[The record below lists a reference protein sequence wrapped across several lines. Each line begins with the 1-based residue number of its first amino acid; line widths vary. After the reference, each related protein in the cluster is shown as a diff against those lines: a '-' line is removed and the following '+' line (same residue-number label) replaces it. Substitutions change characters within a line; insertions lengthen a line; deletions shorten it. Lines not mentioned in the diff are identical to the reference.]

1 LFILECLLEN
11 INDTPGSGLTMTT
24 TAANR
29 KNSSSLWMQY
39 MPKGFKM
46 QLEGFE
52 ERRYVWK
59 DNLFKVARHV
69 TVFQVS
75 KNGKSVHVEPMLHR
89 RRMLFALWP
98 IEGRVADSVVRTIK
112 MSADEEKNKKY

>member
-1 LFILECLLEN
+1 
-11 INDTPGSGLTMTT
+11 
-24 TAANR
+24 
-29 KNSSSLWMQY
+29 

-46 QLEGFE
+46 QLKGFE

-75 KNGKSVHVEPMLHR
+75 KNRKSVHVEPMLHG
-89 RRMLFALWP
+89 RRMPFALWP